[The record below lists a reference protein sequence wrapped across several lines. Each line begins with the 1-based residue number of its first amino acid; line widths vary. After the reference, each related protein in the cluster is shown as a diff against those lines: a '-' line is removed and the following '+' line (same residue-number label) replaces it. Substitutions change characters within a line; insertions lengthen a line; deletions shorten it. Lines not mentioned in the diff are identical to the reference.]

1 MRIGVTFP
9 QADIELDAIQTR
21 DFAQAVEGMGFDH
34 MLCYD
39 HVLGAGRRTRPD
51 WSRIHDEDHR
61 FHEILVLFGYLA
73 AVTETI
79 ELATGVMCLPQ
90 RETAL
95 VAKQAA
101 EVDLL
106 SGGRMRLGVGV
117 GWNEVEYGGMGKD
130 FHTRG
135 RRIEEQIEVLRLL
148 WTNPTIEFEGE
159 FHSLPDVGINPLPI
173 QQPIPIWYGSGALK
187 ILDRVARLADGWLP
201 ESRTPEDIAPQ
212 LEHLRGL
219 LESARPRPARLR
231 VAGAA
236 QPARRRP
243 GSLAALLRLV
253 PGERLHALRRGL
265 DLVRRVHPRRAPRG
279 AAALP
284 RRGGCAAMS
293 SSGSGC

>member
-9 QADIELDAIQTR
+9 QADLELDAIQTR

-51 WSRIHDEDHR
+51 WDRIHDEDHR

-73 AVTETI
+73 AVTEKI

-101 EVDLL
+101 EVDHL

-117 GWNEVEYGGMGKD
+117 GWNEVEFGGMGKD

-135 RRIEEQIEVLRLL
+135 RRIEEQIEVLRAL
-148 WTNPTIEFEGE
+148 WTNPTVEFEGE
-159 FHSLPDVGINPLPI
+159 FHSLPDVGINPLPTRR
-173 QQPIPIWYGSGALK
+173 PIPLWYGSGAEK
-187 ILDRVARLADGWLP
+187 ILDRVVRLADGWIP
-201 ESRTPEDIAPQ
+201 ESRVPEKMAPQ
-212 LEHLRGL
+212 LELLRDKLAAAGRDPGTIGL
-219 LESARPRPARLR
+219 QARL
-231 VAGAA
+231 
-236 QPARRRP
+236 
-243 GSLAALLRLV
+243 SLRQGD
-253 PGERLHALRRGL
+253 P
-265 DLVRRVHPRRAPRG
+265 DLWREY
-279 AAALP
+279 
-284 RRGGCAAMS
+284 
-293 SSGSGC
+293 